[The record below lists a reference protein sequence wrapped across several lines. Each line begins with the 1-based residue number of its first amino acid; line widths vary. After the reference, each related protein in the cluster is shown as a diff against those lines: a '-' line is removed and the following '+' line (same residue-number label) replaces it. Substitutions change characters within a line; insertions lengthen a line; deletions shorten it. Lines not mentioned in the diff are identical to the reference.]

1 MEKILN
7 NISSIIKYFSSF
19 DSAGKSSDKIDTIL
33 EYQELGNYLNGS
45 SLEINVQYEELSC
58 EEKNELHKIYNN
70 LKNKFADFFS
80 NKDEKLEVTEENAE
94 KFAEQLNSLQSKNDK
109 TENGVLLVNKYKQ
122 ALFDFAQKSGYDLTD
137 CEVDTIDYNYVIR
150 ETLALIKKNN
160 LRKAN
165 AQQSLRFVDKPYNNK
180 KLKNAVKEYLKNN
193 PNVTLN
199 TNGKADLGNGEFD
212 KPTTQK
218 TNVCWALGGINT
230 LLQSETGKKLLENNK
245 YYDPQTGTF
254 AIHLQEAEENNLHDG
269 IYIVTPQ
276 EILEESKNL
285 AEGDGDTVA
294 YLVAIKKY
302 FNEVNQDENLT
313 EKLASTQKDTRGLDD
328 GNYGHRFF
336 ELMTGGSFS
345 EYTYEDYS
353 KPLAKGIGT
362 GTTDSI
368 NFKNLYETIEKR
380 KGAAIIVCLDHSIS
394 VVGVKD
400 GKLVVQE
407 SNNSDDFSNEFSDE
421 GNNHVIFNR
430 VNDINNAP
438 AYEINEEDFNIYI
451 RSVSFI
457 KWN

>member
-1 MEKILN
+1 MN
-7 NISSIIKYFSSF
+7 NINSIIKYFTNY

-45 SLEINVQYEELSC
+45 SIEDNVRYEELSST
-58 EEKNELHKIYNN
+58 EKNELRQIYDD
-70 LKNKFADFFS
+70 LKNKFAKFFA
-80 NKDEKLEVTEENAE
+80 NKDGKLEITEENAT
-94 KFAEQLNSLQSKNDK
+94 KFVEQLENLEWKKNK
-109 TENGVLLVNKYKQ
+109 TENDDLLINKYKQ
-122 ALFDFAQKSGYDLTD
+122 ALFNFALKSGYDLTD
-137 CEVDTIDYNYVIR
+137 CEVDSLAYDYVIK
-150 ETLALIKKNN
+150 ETLTLIKKNN
-160 LRKAN
+160 LRKAD

-193 PNVTLN
+193 PNVALN
-199 TNGKADLGNGEFD
+199 TNGDTDLGNGEFD

-245 YYDPQTGTF
+245 YYDSQTGTF

-269 IYIVTPQ
+269 IYIITPQ

-302 FNEVNQDENLT
+302 FNEVNQDSNLT
-313 EKLASTQKDTRGLDD
+313 EKLDLTLKDTRSLDD

-345 EYTYEDYS
+345 KYTYEDYS
-353 KPLAKGIGT
+353 RPLEKGIGT
-362 GTTDSI
+362 GTTGAISFQNI
-368 NFKNLYETIEKR
+368 YETIEKR
-380 KGAAIIVCLDHSIS
+380 KGAAIIVCLEHSIS
-394 VVGVKD
+394 VVGAKD
-400 GKLVVQE
+400 GKLIVQE
-407 SNNSDDFSNEFSDE
+407 SNNSEDFSTEFYDKD
-421 GNNHVIFNR
+421 NNHAVFHRIS
-430 VNDINNAP
+430 DINNAP

-451 RSVSFI
+451 QSVSYM
-457 KWN
+457 KW